1 MEEKNTTN
9 PNEKNESQPVNENKP
24 AAASAPKKAAAATK
38 KEKGKESFSD
48 KAKDYKAEFKKI
60 VWPNRQEVLKKTVT
74 VIVTSLLMG
83 VIIFCMD
90 TVYTTGYNLI
100 LSLLG

>member
-9 PNEKNESQPVNENKP
+9 PSEKNELKQAKPKQEKKENK
-24 AAASAPKKAAAATK
+24 A
-38 KEKGKESFSD
+38 SFSD
-48 KAKDYKAEFKKI
+48 AVADYKAEFKKI
-60 VWPNRQEVLKKTVT
+60 IWPKRDELSKKTVT
-74 VIVTSLLMG
+74 VIITSLLVG

-90 TVYTTGYNLI
+90 TIYTTGYNFI